1 MSSKVIVNA
10 KDVRS
15 DISVT
20 DLKSVIASTLVAAE
34 IILDPDTLNQYLNHQ
49 FAFADS
55 PSFGV
60 GKSLSDSLTLGEA
73 ISSIGVGKVFPDSV
87 SVTENI
93 NILLEILRAFSDSV
107 SLVDAPVNAV
117 STAPSDQYQLT
128 EADAKG
134 VSLGKSDS
142 YGFNDNRVSD
152 VGKNLTDS
160 QAMSD
165 LFARTVVYA
174 RNFSDVFSLDDAA
187 TINAFIKDTSN
198 AKTNVF
204 GFADAQAFGFDKS
217 ASDSLSLSEA
227 IDSFVLA
234 KGVTDT
240 VSVTENFSFA
250 LFSNAAMNAATLNSS
265 PFNQ

>member
-49 FAFADS
+49 VALVDS
-55 PSFGV
+55 PSFGL
-60 GKSLSDSLTLGEA
+60 GKSLADSLTLGEV
-73 ISSIGVGKVFPDSV
+73 ISSIGVGKVLSDSV
-87 SVTENI
+87 SVTESI
-93 NILLEILRAFSDSV
+93 SILLEILRAFSDSF
-107 SLVDAPVNAV
+107 SFVDTPVKAV
-117 STAPSDQYQLT
+117 STAPTDQYQLT

-134 VSLGKSDS
+134 VALGKSDS
-142 YGFNDNRVSD
+142 YGFNDNRVSE

-165 LFARTVVYA
+165 VFARTVVYA
-174 RNFSDVFSLDDAA
+174 RNFSDAFSLDDAA

-227 IDSFVLA
+227 IDSFVVG
-234 KGVTDT
+234 KGATDT

-250 LFSNAAMNAATLNSS
+250 LFSNAAMNAATLNAS